1 MDFSLSSE
9 QKMILDTVREFV
21 RRELMPLEPEVQKAD
36 AEGRVFMDRPRL
48 RALQQRARTAGL
60 WGLMTPEEYGGADVG
75 RLMTALIAIETA
87 HALIPFQYGGSA
99 DNILFAGNPEQ
110 QERYLRPV
118 IAGERVSCF
127 GLTEPGGGSDATNI
141 QTAAVRTDAGWAIN
155 GRKIF
160 ISNGSEAD
168 FAIIFAVTD
177 KEKRHRGGITA
188 FLVDREMGW
197 SSTPMRFMSSWSA
210 AEIELVDVQVPES
223 AVLGEVGHGFELAMR
238 WIGNGRIQIP
248 ARAVGIAQRLLEM
261 GIDFARQR
269 VAFGSPIA
277 DYQAIQW
284 MIADSAIEIEQVKWM
299 TLHTAWKAD
308 AGGDVR
314 HDQSIAK
321 ISGAQMVWR
330 VVDRVMQIH
339 GGTGYTRD
347 LPIERIMRE
356 VRVLRI
362 FEGTDEIQK
371 RTIARNLIRGHVPVS
386 SWD

>member
-9 QKMILDTVREFV
+9 QKMILQTVREFV
-21 RRELMPLEPEVQKAD
+21 RRELMPLEAEVQKAD
-36 AEGRVFMDRPRL
+36 TEGRVFMDRARL
-48 RALQQRARTAGL
+48 QALQARAKTAGL

-75 RLMTALIAIETA
+75 RLMTALIAMETA
-87 HALIPFQYGGSA
+87 HALVPFQYGGSA
-99 DNILFAGNPEQ
+99 DNILFAGNDEQ
-110 QERYLRPV
+110 KERYLLPV
-118 IAGERVSCF
+118 IAGERLSCF
-127 GLTEPGGGSDATNI
+127 ALTEPGGGSDATNI
-141 QTAAVRTDAGWAIN
+141 QTMAVRDGSGWVIN

-160 ISNGSEAD
+160 ISNGSDAD
-168 FAIIFAVTD
+168 FAIVFAVTD

-197 SSTPMRFMSSWSA
+197 SSTPMKFMSAWAA
-210 AEIELVDVQVPES
+210 AEIELVDVRVPDS
-223 AVLGEVGHGFELAMR
+223 AVLGEVGGGFDLAMR

-248 ARAVGIAQRLLEM
+248 ARSVGTAQRLLEM
-261 GIDFARQR
+261 GIEFARQR

-284 MIADSAIEIEQVKWM
+284 MIADSAIEIEQVKWA

-308 AGGDVR
+308 TGADVR

-347 LPIERIMRE
+347 LPIERVMRE

-371 RTIARNLIRGHVPVS
+371 RTIARNLIRGHVPVN

>member
-9 QKMILDTVREFV
+9 QKMILDTVRQFV
-21 RRELMPLEPEVQKAD
+21 RRELMPLEADVQRAD
-36 AEGRVFMDRPRL
+36 ADGHVYMDRARL
-48 RALQQRARTAGL
+48 RDLQQRARAAGL
-60 WGLMTPEEYGGADVG
+60 WGLLTPEEYGGADVG
-75 RLMTALIAIETA
+75 RLMTALIGMETA
-87 HALIPFQYGGSA
+87 HALVPFQYGGSA
-99 DNILFAGNPEQ
+99 DNILFSGNDEQ
-110 QERYLRPV
+110 KHRYLLPV
-118 IAGERVSCF
+118 IAGERLSCF
-127 GLTEPGGGSDATNI
+127 ALTEPGGGSDATNI
-141 QTAAVRTDAGWAIN
+141 QTMAVKDGSDWVIN

-160 ISNGSEAD
+160 ISNGSDAD
-168 FAIIFAVTD
+168 FAIVFAVTD

-197 SSTPMRFMSSWSA
+197 SSTPMRFMSAWAA
-210 AEIELVDVQVPES
+210 AEIELVDVRVPDS
-223 AVLGEVGHGFELAMR
+223 AVLGEVGRGFELAMR

-248 ARAVGIAQRLLEM
+248 ARAVGTAQRLLEM
-261 GIDFARQR
+261 GISFAKQR
-269 VAFGSPIA
+269 EAFGSPIA
-277 DYQAIQW
+277 DFQAIQW
-284 MIADSAIEIEQVKWM
+284 MIADSAIEIEHVKWV

-308 AGGDVR
+308 MGLDVR

-330 VVDRVMQIH
+330 VADRVMQIH

-371 RTIARNLIRGHVPVS
+371 RAIARNLIRGYVPVN